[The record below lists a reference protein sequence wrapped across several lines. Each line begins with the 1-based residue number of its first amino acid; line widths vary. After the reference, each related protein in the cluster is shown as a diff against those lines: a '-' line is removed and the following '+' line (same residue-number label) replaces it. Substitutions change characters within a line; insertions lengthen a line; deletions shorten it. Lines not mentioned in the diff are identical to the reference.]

1 MTDVLTRKGDTDTHR
16 DDHVKTQEKMAIYK
30 SGRETS
36 EEVNPIYTL
45 ISDLYPPEHKVLL
58 FQPPSLW
65 YFVMVA
71 LEN

>member
-45 ISDLYPPEHKVLL
+45 ISDFYPPEL
-58 FQPPSLW
+58 
-65 YFVMVA
+65 
-71 LEN
+71 